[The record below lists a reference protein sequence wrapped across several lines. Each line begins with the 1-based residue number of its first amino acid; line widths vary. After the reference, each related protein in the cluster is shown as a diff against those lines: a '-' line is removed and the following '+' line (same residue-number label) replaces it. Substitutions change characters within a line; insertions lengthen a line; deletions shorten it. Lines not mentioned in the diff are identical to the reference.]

1 MSLHEQ
7 FSTII
12 AMTVMGVWI
21 GISLTTYHRFVHP
34 KKKWRWMMI
43 ITDTLFW
50 AFQGLFVFFVL
61 LKVNEGLIRF
71 YIFIA
76 LAIGYCAYKALF
88 QSIYESILEW
98 LTNVVVKTAL
108 MIYLTIKMLIVQP
121 VWILL
126 KLLYR
131 SCKILISVL
140 LSAVLFIV
148 SVIVFPFKWAVR
160 LLVPQSFI
168 DRLVRFFYIAI
179 RFFDRFTKKFR

>member
-1 MSLHEQ
+1 MTLPEQ

-12 AMTVMGVWI
+12 AMTAMGIWI
-21 GISLTTYHRFVHP
+21 GASLSTYHRFIRP
-34 KKKWRWMMI
+34 RKRWHWIMI

-50 AFQGLFVFFVL
+50 AFQGLLVFFVL
-61 LKVNEGLIRF
+61 LEVNEGLIRF

-88 QSIYESILEW
+88 QRIYEKILEG
-98 LTNVVVKTAL
+98 LILIVVRTVSA
-108 MIYLTIKMLIVQP
+108 IYTLIKIIIVQP

-140 LSAVLFIV
+140 LSAVLFIIT
-148 SVIVFPFKWAVR
+148 VIIFPFKW
-160 LLVPQSFI
+160 LIKWLVPQSFI
-168 DRLVRFFYIAI
+168 DRTVKFLYVIL